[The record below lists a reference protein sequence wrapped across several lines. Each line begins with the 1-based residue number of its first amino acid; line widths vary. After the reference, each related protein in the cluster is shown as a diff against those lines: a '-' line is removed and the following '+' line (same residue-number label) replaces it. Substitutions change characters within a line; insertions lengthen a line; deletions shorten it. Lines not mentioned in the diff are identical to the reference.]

1 MEKPGRSPGTG
12 PGERGCFRSASRLAS
27 LWQRLGRV
35 GGRLGGRWYF
45 GRWCLEGRP
54 CGTNLGVLRQPANL
68 RLRGFTGILG
78 QTSHGN
84 VASTAQG
91 ARSSRWQRNG
101 GVRGCTHG
109 PVSIEEDPCSLSELT
124 AGEVVTKAK
133 EMSKRDFLSLI
144 DKRPFL
150 GLVKSRPRKALAAL
164 TIYAKKGDYPEEF
177 WSEMINH
184 VSELADIRLK
194 RVFLNRLLRLPNQ
207 VIVELRFTLSRWL
220 EKNLIAILK
229 FDECLSWALYDH
241 IIEGVISGGA
251 SATASGCGEVM
262 LKGKVTQRSRRTYD
276 HAINGPIGMCVE
288 ALFRITATENREVNS
303 SLPDYIKGRIER
315 LFSAEG
321 EGSDH
326 AVSVIFSR
334 LSWLMFV
341 NPAWT
346 KSRLI
351 PMLAFDHPAAEPAWN
366 GFLHNAKQ
374 PCAPL
379 LEIIKPQL
387 VNLFPWIKQFSWSGR
402 LTNIAAQWLGWMR
415 VFHPDKAIG
424 LSQREMRSIIRSMSE
439 STRNQFIHWLSLVG
453 QHKDNDWNT
462 HVVPRS
468 QATENRAKYKS
479 HKRVRG
485 QPISAMASSL
495 RA

>member
-1 MEKPGRSPGTG
+1 M
-12 PGERGCFRSASRLAS
+12 
-27 LWQRLGRV
+27 
-35 GGRLGGRWYF
+35 
-45 GRWCLEGRP
+45 
-54 CGTNLGVLRQPANL
+54 
-68 RLRGFTGILG
+68 
-78 QTSHGN
+78 
-84 VASTAQG
+84 
-91 ARSSRWQRNG
+91 
-101 GVRGCTHG
+101 
-109 PVSIEEDPCSLSELT
+109 
-124 AGEVVTKAK
+124 
-133 EMSKRDFLSLI
+133 
-144 DKRPFL
+144 
-150 GLVKSRPRKALAAL
+150 
-164 TIYAKKGDYPEEF
+164 
-177 WSEMINH
+177 
-184 VSELADIRLK
+184 
-194 RVFLNRLLRLPNQ
+194 
-207 VIVELRFTLSRWL
+207 ELRFTLSRWL

-462 HVVPRS
+462 HVVPLMNEDWPRERQYRTMAAS
-468 QATENRAKYKS
+468 GAWVSLLGETGDSFPKVYEAVKRFLVPLDTNNCSIYRFIRETTEEKAVTVLFPE
-479 HKRVRG
+479 RVLDLMSRITPQQLG
-485 QPISAMASSL
+485 FMSYELPKVLELISEAEPSL
-495 RA
+495 TSDSRYLRLVDLVEAN